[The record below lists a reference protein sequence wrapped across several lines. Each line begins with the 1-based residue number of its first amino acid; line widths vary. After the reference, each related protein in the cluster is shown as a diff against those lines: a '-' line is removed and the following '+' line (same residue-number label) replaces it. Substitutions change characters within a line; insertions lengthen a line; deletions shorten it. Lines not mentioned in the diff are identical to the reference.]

1 MATISLC
8 LIIKNEETV
17 LARCLESVQGLFD
30 ETIIVDTGSIDST
43 QKIAAGYTSKLYS
56 FPWNSDFAAARNFS
70 FSKATQ
76 EYIFWMDAD
85 DVFKVS
91 HMADFLSW
99 KEKNFQNADMIYLPY
114 YTAWDDAGKPLV
126 SFDRE
131 RIVRNH
137 AGFSWEGRVHET
149 LTHPHPEKITKLRLD
164 IPVFHYSVKT
174 TYSDRNLLIYKNQL
188 AEGETL
194 SLRDTFYYAR
204 ELLYHENWDQ
214 AIHYFTTFLQDPAG
228 WKENKIEA
236 CRLLAQCYQHSS
248 AREAALAIL
257 FYSFSFDIPRA
268 EICCSIGELFLQ
280 NSQYEQAIFW
290 YRAALACSKDE
301 TSGAFLLHDCYDYI
315 PCMQLCVC
323 YDRLG
328 DTEKA
333 ELYHKKAGLY
343 RPDTSAYL
351 QNEKYFQSLKK

>member
-8 LIIKNEETV
+8 LIVKNEETV

-43 QKIAAGYTSKLYS
+43 QKIAARYTSKLYS

-164 IPVFHYSVKT
+164 IPIFHYSVKT
-174 TYSDRNLLIYKNQL
+174 TYSDRNLLIYKK
-188 AEGETL
+188 
-194 SLRDTFYYAR
+194 
-204 ELLYHENWDQ
+204 
-214 AIHYFTTFLQDPAG
+214 P
-228 WKENKIEA
+228 A
-236 CRLLAQCYQHSS
+236 CR
-248 AREAALAIL
+248 R
-257 FYSFSFDIPRA
+257 RN
-268 EICCSIGELFLQ
+268 SI
-280 NSQYEQAIFW
+280 A
-290 YRAALACSKDE
+290 
-301 TSGAFLLHDCYDYI
+301 T
-315 PCMQLCVC
+315 
-323 YDRLG
+323 
-328 DTEKA
+328 
-333 ELYHKKAGLY
+333 
-343 RPDTSAYL
+343 
-351 QNEKYFQSLKK
+351 

>member
-43 QKIAAGYTSKLYS
+43 QKIAARYTSKLYS

-164 IPVFHYSVKT
+164 IPIFHYSVKT
-174 TYSDRNLLIYKNQL
+174 TYSDRNLLIYKKQL

-228 WKENKIEA
+228 WRESKPADFSRNVISTLPHGKQPLLFFFIPFPSTSPGLRSAAASENCFCKTHNTSKLSSGTVQPWHVLKM
-236 CRLLAQCYQHSS
+236 RLPVH
-248 AREAALAIL
+248 
-257 FYSFSFDIPRA
+257 SFSMIATITYPACSYVFAMTGWEIPKK
-268 EICCSIGELFLQ
+268 Q
-280 NSQYEQAIFW
+280 NSTIKRPACIALIHLLTFKMKSIFN
-290 YRAALACSKDE
+290 L
-301 TSGAFLLHDCYDYI
+301 
-315 PCMQLCVC
+315 
-323 YDRLG
+323 
-328 DTEKA
+328 
-333 ELYHKKAGLY
+333 
-343 RPDTSAYL
+343 
-351 QNEKYFQSLKK
+351 